1 MDNAN
6 LLSLL
11 HSHACALVLHFSHR
25 EHYFSQIMKKNQ
37 QVGSQRCANT
47 EMWNPHYLAITNKQ
61 TNSSLKCEFILSQL
75 ALPSLIVGFRKWL
88 LAILC
93 CTIKHINFALLKK
106 PNLTK
111 NCIDK
116 AKNQTNTSLPPMFPA
131 FMFQCLHHNIAA
143 APCGCNHLLGPLN

>member
-1 MDNAN
+1 MYF
-6 LLSLL
+6 
-11 HSHACALVLHFSHR
+11 HFCTHIHVHWYFSHR

-47 EMWNPHYLAITNKQ
+47 EMRNPHYLAITNKQ
-61 TNSSLKCEFILSQL
+61 TNQPTALSNVNSFCLYYIL

-93 CTIKHINFALLKK
+93 CTIKHINFALWKK
-106 PNLTK
+106 PNLTR

-116 AKNQTNTSLPPMFPA
+116 AKNQTNTSLPHVSCFYVSMSTS
-131 FMFQCLHHNIAA
+131 
-143 APCGCNHLLGPLN
+143 